1 MERTVFNSAQRE
13 VLDVMSCIKTDEDL
27 RELKQ
32 VLLNFLNE
40 KMQKELD
47 NLWDE
52 GVISEAKLEEWRA
65 THFRT
70 PYKQ

>member
-1 MERTVFNSAQRE
+1 MERIIFNAAQRE
-13 VLDVMSCIKTDEDL
+13 VLDVMSCMKTDEDL
-27 RELKQ
+27 HELKL

-40 KMQKELD
+40 KMQRELD
-47 NLWDE
+47 SLWDKGTINE
-52 GVISEAKLEEWRA
+52 TKLEEWRT